1 MFVCAMDDT
10 PRPPPNMRNANN
22 TDLQFAVVVAF
33 CKLPA
38 VSGIYFRW

>member
-1 MFVCAMDDT
+1 MFVGAMDADS
-10 PRPPPNMRNANN
+10 
-22 TDLQFAVVVAF
+22 QFAVVVAF